1 MIKSIYNKV
10 YSYNILLLGG
20 IIMSFASWSILLPT
34 LIGAMSGAIFG
45 IISSRNKRKNSNYK
59 LNNKI

>member
-1 MIKSIYNKV
+1 
-10 YSYNILLLGG
+10 
-20 IIMSFASWSILLPT
+20 MSFASWSILLPT